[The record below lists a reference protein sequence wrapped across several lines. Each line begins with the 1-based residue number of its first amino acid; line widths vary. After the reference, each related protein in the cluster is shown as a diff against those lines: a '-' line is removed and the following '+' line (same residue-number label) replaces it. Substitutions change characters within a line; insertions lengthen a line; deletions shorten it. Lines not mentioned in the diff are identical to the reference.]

1 MLTVI
6 KSLALFFQIMFLFIG
21 CIFLYVDKNTP
32 DLDLISESELQQP
45 IRIYSK
51 DGKLI
56 GFFGI
61 ERREL
66 ISFEQ
71 IPENLKNAVL
81 AAEDKDYF
89 NHSGVKISSL
99 VRALLGELTGTP
111 SGGGGTISM
120 QVVRS
125 YLLSTERTYE
135 RKLKEIYLAW
145 RLEEFMSKEEIL
157 QLYFNKTFLGNR
169 NYGFKAAYD
178 YYFGKYFNEISI
190 ADSATLAAILQRP
203 STINPKKDPA
213 KTKKRRNLIL
223 KRMFEE
229 DLISSN
235 QYQQSILENVD
246 SKTYP
251 PILELEAPHFSESIR
266 KRVLQIYGSDAFK
279 LGLNVYTTLD
289 SEMQINAINSVNEN
303 LFRYQQNAKENNLNE
318 NGTPVE
324 AAFIAMDYTSGEI
337 KAYVGGN
344 NFQGSK
350 FDRVTAKLMPGST
363 IKPFIYSCAFEN
375 GLRPA
380 TVVVDGPI
388 IVKDELLEDYWR
400 PKNNSGNFHGPVR
413 LRESLIESLNSVS
426 IKLTD
431 MLGFEK
437 MNNCFDRYGF
447 SSSMDIKD
455 LSGALGNGL
464 ISPYEL
470 AQTFSIFPN
479 SGTLVDFFMIEKI
492 TNRKGEVYFQNTSKG
507 NKERLG
513 EEIAFITR
521 EILKEG
527 LDRFLKF
534 RNLNLV
540 IENAGGKTGTTND
553 ARDTWFVGYAENIIA
568 SSWVGKDDGSTLGDE
583 QFGSSNALPIWLD
596 FMNNSID
603 LLDETTF
610 VIPEDITLVRIDKN
624 TGKVASTFDNA
635 IFEYFLDDD
644 LKDIL
649 NQL

>member
-6 KSLALFFQIMFLFIG
+6 KSLALFFQIIFLFIG

-99 VRALLGELTGTP
+99 VRALLGELTGSP

-178 YYFGKYFNEISI
+178 YYFGKNFNEISI

-203 STINPKKDPA
+203 SAINPKKDPA

-266 KRVLQIYGSDAFK
+266 KKVLQIYGSDAFK

-344 NFQGSK
+344 NFQDSK

-431 MLGFEK
+431 MLGFKK
-437 MNNCFDRYGF
+437 MNSCFDRYGL

-479 SGTLVDFFMIEKI
+479 SGTSVDFFMIEKI

-649 NQL
+649 N

>member
-32 DLDLISESELQQP
+32 NLDLISESELQQP

-99 VRALLGELTGTP
+99 VRALLGELTGSP

-178 YYFGKYFNEISI
+178 YYFGKNFNEISI

-203 STINPKKDPA
+203 SAINPKKDPA

-235 QYQQSILENVD
+235 QYQQSILENID

-266 KRVLQIYGSDAFK
+266 KKVLQIYGSDAFK

-344 NFQGSK
+344 NFQDSK

-437 MNNCFDRYGF
+437 MNSCFDRYGF

-479 SGTLVDFFMIEKI
+479 SGTSVDFFMIEKI

-513 EEIAFITR
+513 KEIAFITR

-610 VIPEDITLVRIDKN
+610 LIPEDITLVRIDKN

-649 NQL
+649 N

>member
-6 KSLALFFQIMFLFIG
+6 KSLALFFQIIFIFVG

-32 DLDLISESELQQP
+32 NLDLISESELQQP

-145 RLEEFMSKEEIL
+145 RLEEIMSKEEIL

-178 YYFGKYFNEISI
+178 YYFGKNFDEISI

-203 STINPKKDPA
+203 SAINPKKDPA

-266 KRVLQIYGSDAFK
+266 KKVLQIYGSDAFK

-344 NFQGSK
+344 NFQDSK

-388 IVKDELLEDYWR
+388 IIKDELLEDYWR

-437 MNNCFDRYGF
+437 MNSCFDRYGF
-447 SSSMDIKD
+447 SSAMDIKD

-479 SGTLVDFFMIEKI
+479 SGTSVDFFMIEKI
-492 TNRKGEVYFQNTSKG
+492 TNRKGEVYFHNISKG

-540 IENAGGKTGTTND
+540 IENAGGKTGTTNN

-610 VIPEDITLVRIDKN
+610 VIPENITLVRIDKN

-649 NQL
+649 N

>member
-6 KSLALFFQIMFLFIG
+6 KSLALFFQIMFIFIG

-32 DLDLISESELQQP
+32 NLDLISESELQQP

-99 VRALLGELTGTP
+99 VRALLGELTGSP

-178 YYFGKYFNEISI
+178 YYFGKNFNEISI

-203 STINPKKDPA
+203 SAINPKKDPA

-235 QYQQSILENVD
+235 QYQQSILENID

-266 KRVLQIYGSDAFK
+266 KKVLQIYGSDAFK

-344 NFQGSK
+344 NFQDSK

-437 MNNCFDRYGF
+437 MNSCFDRYGF

-479 SGTLVDFFMIEKI
+479 SGTSVDFFMIEKI

-513 EEIAFITR
+513 KEIAFITR

-540 IENAGGKTGTTND
+540 IENAGCKTGTTND

-649 NQL
+649 N

>member
-6 KSLALFFQIMFLFIG
+6 KSLALFFQIMFIFIG

-32 DLDLISESELQQP
+32 NLDLISESELQQP

-99 VRALLGELTGTP
+99 VRALLGELTGSP

-178 YYFGKYFNEISI
+178 YYFGKNFNEISI

-203 STINPKKDPA
+203 SAINPKKDPP

-266 KRVLQIYGSDAFK
+266 KKVLQIYGSDAFK

-344 NFQGSK
+344 NFQDSK

-437 MNNCFDRYGF
+437 MNSCFDRYGF

-479 SGTLVDFFMIEKI
+479 SGTSVDFFMIEKI

-513 EEIAFITR
+513 KEIAFITR

-624 TGKVASTFDNA
+624 TGKVANTFDNA

-649 NQL
+649 N

>member
-32 DLDLISESELQQP
+32 NLDLISESELQQP
-45 IRIYSK
+45 IKIYSK

-99 VRALLGELTGTP
+99 VRALLGELTGSP

-178 YYFGKYFNEISI
+178 YYFGKNFNEISI

-203 STINPKKDPA
+203 SAINPKKDPA

-235 QYQQSILENVD
+235 QYQQSILENID

-266 KRVLQIYGSDAFK
+266 KKVLQIYGSDAFK

-324 AAFIAMDYTSGEI
+324 AAFIAMDYKSGEI

-344 NFQGSK
+344 NFQDSK

-388 IVKDELLEDYWR
+388 IIKDELLEDYWR

-437 MNNCFDRYGF
+437 MNSCFDRYGF

-470 AQTFSIFPN
+470 AQIFSIFPN
-479 SGTLVDFFMIEKI
+479 SGTSVDFFMIEKI

-513 EEIAFITR
+513 KEIAFITR

-649 NQL
+649 N

>member
-6 KSLALFFQIMFLFIG
+6 KSLALFFQIILVFVG
-21 CIFLYVDKNTP
+21 CIFLYVDKNTSS
-32 DLDLISESELQQP
+32 LDLVSESELQKP

-56 GFFGI
+56 GYFGI

-99 VRALLGELTGTP
+99 VRALLGELTGSP

-125 YLLSTERTYE
+125 YMLSTDRTYE

-178 YYFGKYFNEISI
+178 YYFGKNFDEISV

-203 STINPKKDPA
+203 SAINPKKDSA

-266 KRVLQIYGSDAFK
+266 KKVLEIYGNDAFK

-289 SEMQINAINSVNEN
+289 SKMQINALNSVNAN
-303 LFRYQQNAKENNLNE
+303 LFKYQQNAKENNLNE
-318 NGTPVE
+318 NGTSVE
-324 AAFIAMDYTSGEI
+324 AAFIAMDYISGEI

-344 NFQGSK
+344 NFKDSK

-431 MLGFEK
+431 MLGFEQ
-437 MNNCFDRYGF
+437 MNNCFDKYGF
-447 SSSMDIKD
+447 SSSMDIED

-479 SGTLVDFFMIEKI
+479 SGATVDFFMIEKI
-492 TNRKGEVYFQNTSKG
+492 TNRKGEVYFQNTLKG

-534 RNLNLV
+534 RNLNLD

-568 SSWVGKDDGSTLGDE
+568 SSWVGKDDGSTLGDD

-624 TGKVASTFDNA
+624 TGKVTSTFDNA

-644 LKDIL
+644 LEDIL
-649 NQL
+649 N

>member
-6 KSLALFFQIMFLFIG
+6 KSLALFFQIMFIFIG

-32 DLDLISESELQQP
+32 NLDLISESELQQP

-99 VRALLGELTGTP
+99 VRALLGELTGSP

-178 YYFGKYFNEISI
+178 YYFGKNFNEISI

-203 STINPKKDPA
+203 SAINPKKDPA

-235 QYQQSILENVD
+235 QYQQSILKNID

-266 KRVLQIYGSDAFK
+266 KKVLQIYGSDAFK

-324 AAFIAMDYTSGEI
+324 AAFIAMDYISGEI

-344 NFQGSK
+344 NFQDSK

-437 MNNCFDRYGF
+437 MNSCFDRYGF

-479 SGTLVDFFMIEKI
+479 SGTSVDFFMIEKI

-513 EEIAFITR
+513 KEIAFITR

-649 NQL
+649 N

>member
-6 KSLALFFQIMFLFIG
+6 KSLALFFQIMFIFIG

-32 DLDLISESELQQP
+32 NLDLISESELQQP

-99 VRALLGELTGTP
+99 VRALLGELTGSP

-178 YYFGKYFNEISI
+178 YYFGKNFNEISI

-203 STINPKKDPA
+203 SAINPKKDPA

-235 QYQQSILENVD
+235 QYQQSILENID

-266 KRVLQIYGSDAFK
+266 KKVLQIYGSDAFK

-344 NFQGSK
+344 NFQDSK

-437 MNNCFDRYGF
+437 MNSCFDRYGF

-479 SGTLVDFFMIEKI
+479 SGTSVNFFMIEKI

-513 EEIAFITR
+513 KEIAFITR

-649 NQL
+649 N

>member
-21 CIFLYVDKNTP
+21 CIFLYVDKKTP
-32 DLDLISESELQQP
+32 KLDLISESELQQP
-45 IRIYSK
+45 IRVYSK

-99 VRALLGELTGTP
+99 MRALLGELTGSP

-178 YYFGKYFNEISI
+178 YYFGKNFNEISI

-203 STINPKKDPA
+203 SAINPKKDPA

-266 KRVLQIYGSDAFK
+266 KKVLQIYGSDAFK

-324 AAFIAMDYTSGEI
+324 AAFIAMDYISGEI

-344 NFQGSK
+344 NFQDSK

-431 MLGFEK
+431 MLGFKK
-437 MNNCFDRYGF
+437 MNSCFDRYGF

-479 SGTLVDFFMIEKI
+479 SGTSVDFFMIEKI

-644 LKDIL
+644 LKDII
-649 NQL
+649 N

>member
-6 KSLALFFQIMFLFIG
+6 KSLALFFQIMFIFIG

-32 DLDLISESELQQP
+32 NLDLISESELDQP
-45 IRIYSK
+45 IKIYSK

-99 VRALLGELTGTP
+99 VRALLGELTGSP

-178 YYFGKYFNEISI
+178 YYFGKNFNEISI

-203 STINPKKDPA
+203 SAINPKKDPA

-235 QYQQSILENVD
+235 QYQLSILENID

-266 KRVLQIYGSDAFK
+266 KKVLQIYGSDAFK

-344 NFQGSK
+344 NFQDSK

-437 MNNCFDRYGF
+437 MNSCFDRYGF

-470 AQTFSIFPN
+470 AKTFSIFPN
-479 SGTLVDFFMIEKI
+479 SGTSVDFFMIEKI

-513 EEIAFITR
+513 KEIAFITR

-649 NQL
+649 N

>member
-32 DLDLISESELQQP
+32 NLDLISESELQQP
-45 IRIYSK
+45 IKIYSK

-99 VRALLGELTGTP
+99 VRALLGELTGSP

-178 YYFGKYFNEISI
+178 YYFGKNFNEISI

-203 STINPKKDPA
+203 SAINPKKDPA

-266 KRVLQIYGSDAFK
+266 KKVLQIYGSDAFK

-344 NFQGSK
+344 NFQDSK

-388 IVKDELLEDYWR
+388 IIKDELLEDYWR

-437 MNNCFDRYGF
+437 MNSCFDRYGF

-470 AQTFSIFPN
+470 AQNFSIFPN
-479 SGTLVDFFMIEKI
+479 SGTSVDFFMIEKI
-492 TNRKGEVYFQNTSKG
+492 TNRKGEVYFHNISKG

-649 NQL
+649 N

>member
-6 KSLALFFQIMFLFIG
+6 KSLALFFQIMFIFIG

-32 DLDLISESELQQP
+32 NLDLISESELQQP

-99 VRALLGELTGTP
+99 VRALLGELTGSP

-169 NYGFKAAYD
+169 NYGFKAAND
-178 YYFGKYFNEISI
+178 FYFGKNFNEISI

-235 QYQQSILENVD
+235 QYQQSILENID

-266 KRVLQIYGSDAFK
+266 KKVLQIYGSDAFK

-344 NFQGSK
+344 NFQDSK

-437 MNNCFDRYGF
+437 MNSCFDRYGF

-479 SGTLVDFFMIEKI
+479 SGTSVDFFMIEKI

-513 EEIAFITR
+513 KEIAFITR

-649 NQL
+649 N

>member
-1 MLTVI
+1 MLTFI
-6 KSLALFFQIMFLFIG
+6 KSLALFFQIIIVLVG

-32 DLDLISESELQQP
+32 NLDLISESELQQP

-99 VRALLGELTGTP
+99 VRALLGELTGSP

-145 RLEEFMSKEEIL
+145 RLEELMSKEEIL

-178 YYFGKYFNEISI
+178 YYFGKNFAEISV

-203 STINPKKDPA
+203 SAINPKKNSA

-266 KRVLQIYGSDAFK
+266 KKVLEIYGNDAFK

-289 SEMQINAINSVNEN
+289 SKMQLNALNSVNEN
-303 LFRYQQNAKENNLNE
+303 LFKYQQNAKENNLNE
-318 NGTPVE
+318 NGTSVE
-324 AAFIAMDYTSGEI
+324 AAFIAMDYISGEI
-337 KAYVGGN
+337 KAYVGGS
-344 NFQGSK
+344 NFKDSK

-437 MNNCFDRYGF
+437 MNSCFDRYGF

-470 AQTFSIFPN
+470 AKTFSLFPN
-479 SGTLVDFFMIEKI
+479 HGVTADFFMIDKI
-492 TNRKGEVYFQNTSKG
+492 TNRKGKVYFHNTLKG
-507 NKERLG
+507 NKKRLG

-527 LDRFLKF
+527 LNRFLKF
-534 RNLNLV
+534 RDLNLV

-596 FMNNSID
+596 FMNSSID
-603 LLDETTF
+603 SLDDATF
-610 VIPEDITLVRIDKN
+610 AIPEDITLVRIDKN
-624 TGKVASTFDNA
+624 TGKVTNTFDNS

-649 NQL
+649 N

>member
-32 DLDLISESELQQP
+32 NLDLISESELQQP
-45 IRIYSK
+45 IKIYSK

-81 AAEDKDYF
+81 AAEDNDYF

-99 VRALLGELTGTP
+99 VRALLGELTGSP

-178 YYFGKYFNEISI
+178 YYFGKNFNEISI

-203 STINPKKDPA
+203 SAINPKKDPA

-235 QYQQSILENVD
+235 QYQLSILENID

-266 KRVLQIYGSDAFK
+266 KKVLQIYGSDAFK

-344 NFQGSK
+344 YFQDSK

-437 MNNCFDRYGF
+437 MNSCFDRYGF

-513 EEIAFITR
+513 KEIAFITR

-649 NQL
+649 N

>member
-6 KSLALFFQIMFLFIG
+6 KSLALFFQIMFIFIG

-32 DLDLISESELQQP
+32 NLDLISDSELDQP
-45 IRIYSK
+45 IKLYSK

-99 VRALLGELTGTP
+99 VRALLGELTGSP

-178 YYFGKYFNEISI
+178 YYFGKNFNEISI

-203 STINPKKDPA
+203 SAINPKKDPA

-235 QYQQSILENVD
+235 QYQQSILENID

-266 KRVLQIYGSDAFK
+266 KKVLQIYGSDAFK
-279 LGLNVYTTLD
+279 LGLHVYTTLD
-289 SEMQINAINSVNEN
+289 SQMQINAINSVNEN

-344 NFQGSK
+344 NFQDSK

-437 MNNCFDRYGF
+437 MNSCFDRYGF

-479 SGTLVDFFMIEKI
+479 SGTSVDFFMIEKI
-492 TNRKGEVYFQNTSKG
+492 TNRKGEVYFHNISKE

-649 NQL
+649 N

>member
-6 KSLALFFQIMFLFIG
+6 KSLALFFQIIFLFIG

-32 DLDLISESELQQP
+32 NLDLISESELQQP

-99 VRALLGELTGTP
+99 VRALLGELTGSP

-178 YYFGKYFNEISI
+178 YYFGKNFDEISI
-190 ADSATLAAILQRP
+190 ADSAILAAILQRP

-235 QYQQSILENVD
+235 QYQQSILENVG

-266 KRVLQIYGSDAFK
+266 KKVLQIYGSDAFK

-344 NFQGSK
+344 NFQDSK

-437 MNNCFDRYGF
+437 MNSCFDRYGF

-479 SGTLVDFFMIEKI
+479 SGATVDFFMIEKI
-492 TNRKGEVYFQNTSKG
+492 TNRKGKVYFQHTLKG

-568 SSWVGKDDGSTLGDE
+568 SSWVGKDDGSTLGDD

-610 VIPEDITLVRIDKN
+610 IIPENITLVRIDKN
-624 TGKVASTFDNA
+624 TGKVTNTFDNA

-649 NQL
+649 N

>member
-6 KSLALFFQIMFLFIG
+6 KSLALFFQIILVFAG
-21 CIFLYVDKNTP
+21 CIFLYVDKNTSS
-32 DLDLISESELQQP
+32 LDLVSESELQKP

-56 GFFGI
+56 GYFGI

-99 VRALLGELTGTP
+99 VRALLGELTGSP

-125 YLLSTERTYE
+125 YMLSTERTYE

-178 YYFGKYFNEISI
+178 YYFGKNFDEISV

-203 STINPKKDPA
+203 SAINPKKDSA

-266 KRVLQIYGSDAFK
+266 KKVLEIYGNDAFK

-289 SEMQINAINSVNEN
+289 SKMQINALNSVNAN
-303 LFRYQQNAKENNLNE
+303 LFKYQQNAKENNLNE
-318 NGTPVE
+318 NGTSVE
-324 AAFIAMDYTSGEI
+324 AAFIAMDYISGEI

-344 NFQGSK
+344 NFKDSK

-431 MLGFEK
+431 MLGFEQ
-437 MNNCFDRYGF
+437 MNNCFDKYGF

-479 SGTLVDFFMIEKI
+479 SGATVDFFMIEKI
-492 TNRKGEVYFQNTSKG
+492 TNSKGEVYFQNTLKG

-534 RNLNLV
+534 RNLNLD

-568 SSWVGKDDGSTLGDE
+568 SSWVGKDDGSTLGDD

-603 LLDETTF
+603 LLNETTF

-624 TGKVASTFDNA
+624 TGKVTSTFDNA

-644 LKDIL
+644 LEDIL
-649 NQL
+649 N

>member
-6 KSLALFFQIMFLFIG
+6 KSLALFFQIMFIFIG

-32 DLDLISESELQQP
+32 NLDLISESELQQP

-99 VRALLGELTGTP
+99 VRALLGELTGSP

-178 YYFGKYFNEISI
+178 YYFGKNFNEISI

-203 STINPKKDPA
+203 SAINPKKDPA

-235 QYQQSILENVD
+235 QYQQSILENID

-266 KRVLQIYGSDAFK
+266 KKVLQIYGSDAFK

-344 NFQGSK
+344 NFQDSK

-437 MNNCFDRYGF
+437 MNSCFDRYGF

-479 SGTLVDFFMIEKI
+479 SGTSVDFFMIEKI
-492 TNRKGEVYFQNTSKG
+492 TNRKGEVYFHNTSKG

-540 IENAGGKTGTTND
+540 IENAGGKTGTTDD

-649 NQL
+649 N

>member
-6 KSLALFFQIMFLFIG
+6 KSLALFFQIMFIFIG

-32 DLDLISESELQQP
+32 NLDLISESELQQP
-45 IRIYSK
+45 IKIYSK

-99 VRALLGELTGTP
+99 VRALLGELTGSP

-178 YYFGKYFNEISI
+178 YYFGKNFNEISI

-203 STINPKKDPA
+203 SAINPKKDPA

-235 QYQQSILENVD
+235 QYQQSILENID

-266 KRVLQIYGSDAFK
+266 KKVLQIYGSDAFK

-337 KAYVGGN
+337 KSYVGGN
-344 NFQGSK
+344 NFQYSK

-437 MNNCFDRYGF
+437 MNSCFDRYGF
-447 SSSMDIKD
+447 SSDMDIKD

-479 SGTLVDFFMIEKI
+479 SGTSVDFFMIEKI

-513 EEIAFITR
+513 KEIAFITR

-649 NQL
+649 N

>member
-6 KSLALFFQIMFLFIG
+6 KSLALFFQIILVFIG
-21 CIFLYVDKNTP
+21 CIFLYVDKNTSS
-32 DLDLISESELQQP
+32 LDLVSESELQKP

-56 GFFGI
+56 GYFGI

-99 VRALLGELTGTP
+99 VRALLGELTGSP

-125 YLLSTERTYE
+125 YMLSTERTYE

-178 YYFGKYFNEISI
+178 YYFGKNFDEISV

-203 STINPKKDPA
+203 SAINPKKDSA

-266 KRVLQIYGSDAFK
+266 KKVLEIYGNDAFK

-289 SEMQINAINSVNEN
+289 SKMQINALNSVNAN
-303 LFRYQQNAKENNLNE
+303 LFKYQQNAKENNLNE
-318 NGTPVE
+318 NGTSVE
-324 AAFIAMDYTSGEI
+324 AAFIAMDYISGEI

-344 NFQGSK
+344 NFKDSK

-431 MLGFEK
+431 MLGFEQ
-437 MNNCFDRYGF
+437 MNNCFDKYGF
-447 SSSMDIKD
+447 SSSMDIED

-479 SGTLVDFFMIEKI
+479 SGATVDFFMIEKI
-492 TNRKGEVYFQNTSKG
+492 TNRKGEVYFQNTLKG

-534 RNLNLV
+534 RNLNLD

-568 SSWVGKDDGSTLGDE
+568 SSWVGKDDGSTLGDD

-624 TGKVASTFDNA
+624 TGKVTSTFDNA

-644 LKDIL
+644 LEDIL
-649 NQL
+649 N

>member
-6 KSLALFFQIMFLFIG
+6 KSLALFFQIMFIFIG

-32 DLDLISESELQQP
+32 NLDLISESELQQP

-99 VRALLGELTGTP
+99 VRALLGELTGSP

-178 YYFGKYFNEISI
+178 YYFGKNFNEISI

-203 STINPKKDPA
+203 SAINPKKDPA

-235 QYQQSILENVD
+235 QYQQSILENID

-266 KRVLQIYGSDAFK
+266 KKVLQIYGSDAFK

-344 NFQGSK
+344 NFQDSK

-437 MNNCFDRYGF
+437 MNSCFDRYGF

-479 SGTLVDFFMIEKI
+479 SGTSVDFFMIEKI

-507 NKERLG
+507 NRERLG

-649 NQL
+649 N

>member
-32 DLDLISESELQQP
+32 NLDLISESELQQP

-99 VRALLGELTGTP
+99 VRALLGELTGSP

-178 YYFGKYFNEISI
+178 YYFGKNFDEISI
-190 ADSATLAAILQRP
+190 ADSAILAAILQSP

-235 QYQQSILENVD
+235 QYQQSILENVG

-266 KRVLQIYGSDAFK
+266 KKVLQIYGSDAFK

-344 NFQGSK
+344 NFQDSK

-437 MNNCFDRYGF
+437 MNSCFDRYGF

-479 SGTLVDFFMIEKI
+479 SGATVDFFMIEKI
-492 TNRKGEVYFQNTSKG
+492 TNRKGKVYFQHTLKG

-513 EEIAFITR
+513 EEIAFMTR

-568 SSWVGKDDGSTLGDE
+568 SSWVGKDDGSTLGDD

-610 VIPEDITLVRIDKN
+610 IIPEDITLVRIDKN
-624 TGKVASTFDNA
+624 TGKVTNTFDNA

-649 NQL
+649 N

>member
-1 MLTVI
+1 M
-6 KSLALFFQIMFLFIG
+6 
-21 CIFLYVDKNTP
+21 
-32 DLDLISESELQQP
+32 
-45 IRIYSK
+45 
-51 DGKLI
+51 
-56 GFFGI
+56 
-61 ERREL
+61 
-66 ISFEQ
+66 
-71 IPENLKNAVL
+71 
-81 AAEDKDYF
+81 
-89 NHSGVKISSL
+89 
-99 VRALLGELTGTP
+99 RALLGELTGSP

-178 YYFGKYFNEISI
+178 YYFGKNFNEISI

-203 STINPKKDPA
+203 SAINPKKDPA

-266 KRVLQIYGSDAFK
+266 KKVLQIYGSDAFK

-324 AAFIAMDYTSGEI
+324 AAFIAMDYISGEI

-344 NFQGSK
+344 NFQDSK

-431 MLGFEK
+431 MLGFKK
-437 MNNCFDRYGF
+437 MNSCFDRYGF

-479 SGTLVDFFMIEKI
+479 SGTSVDFFMIEKI

-644 LKDIL
+644 LKDII
-649 NQL
+649 N

>member
-6 KSLALFFQIMFLFIG
+6 KSLALFFQIILVFIG
-21 CIFLYVDKNTP
+21 CIFLYVDKNTSS
-32 DLDLISESELQQP
+32 LDLVSESELQKP

-56 GFFGI
+56 GYFGI

-99 VRALLGELTGTP
+99 VRALLGELTGSP

-125 YLLSTERTYE
+125 YMLSTERTYE

-145 RLEEFMSKEEIL
+145 RLEELMSKEEIL

-178 YYFGKYFNEISI
+178 YYFGKNFDEISV

-203 STINPKKDPA
+203 SAINPKKDSA

-266 KRVLQIYGSDAFK
+266 KKVLEIYGNDAFK

-289 SEMQINAINSVNEN
+289 SKMQINALNSVNAN
-303 LFRYQQNAKENNLNE
+303 LFKYQQNAKENNLNE
-318 NGTPVE
+318 NGTSVE
-324 AAFIAMDYTSGEI
+324 AAFIAMDYISGEI

-344 NFQGSK
+344 NFKDSK

-431 MLGFEK
+431 MLGFEQ
-437 MNNCFDRYGF
+437 MNNCFDKYGF
-447 SSSMDIKD
+447 SSSMDIED

-479 SGTLVDFFMIEKI
+479 SGATVDFFMIEKI
-492 TNRKGEVYFQNTSKG
+492 TNRKGEVYFQNTLKG

-534 RNLNLV
+534 RNLNLD

-568 SSWVGKDDGSTLGDE
+568 SSWVGKDDGSTLGDD

-603 LLDETTF
+603 LLNETTF

-624 TGKVASTFDNA
+624 TGKVTSTFDNA

-644 LKDIL
+644 LEDIL
-649 NQL
+649 N

>member
-6 KSLALFFQIMFLFIG
+6 KSLALFFQIMFIFIG

-32 DLDLISESELQQP
+32 NLDLISESELQQP
-45 IRIYSK
+45 IKIYSK

-99 VRALLGELTGTP
+99 VRALLGELTGSP

-178 YYFGKYFNEISI
+178 YYFGKNFNEISI

-203 STINPKKDPA
+203 SAINPKKDPA

-235 QYQQSILENVD
+235 QYQQSILENID

-266 KRVLQIYGSDAFK
+266 KKVLQIYGSDAFK

-344 NFQGSK
+344 NFQDSK

-437 MNNCFDRYGF
+437 MNSCFDRYGF

-479 SGTLVDFFMIEKI
+479 SGTSVDFFMIEKI
-492 TNRKGEVYFQNTSKG
+492 TNRKGEVYFHNISKG

-649 NQL
+649 N

>member
-32 DLDLISESELQQP
+32 NLDLISESELQQP

-99 VRALLGELTGTP
+99 VRALLGELTGSP

-178 YYFGKYFNEISI
+178 YYFGKNFDEISI
-190 ADSATLAAILQRP
+190 SDSATLAAILQRP
-203 STINPKKDPA
+203 SAINPKKDPA

-235 QYQQSILENVD
+235 QYQ
-246 SKTYP
+246 
-251 PILELEAPHFSESIR
+251 
-266 KRVLQIYGSDAFK
+266 
-279 LGLNVYTTLD
+279 
-289 SEMQINAINSVNEN
+289 
-303 LFRYQQNAKENNLNE
+303 
-318 NGTPVE
+318 
-324 AAFIAMDYTSGEI
+324 
-337 KAYVGGN
+337 
-344 NFQGSK
+344 
-350 FDRVTAKLMPGST
+350 
-363 IKPFIYSCAFEN
+363 
-375 GLRPA
+375 
-380 TVVVDGPI
+380 
-388 IVKDELLEDYWR
+388 
-400 PKNNSGNFHGPVR
+400 
-413 LRESLIESLNSVS
+413 
-426 IKLTD
+426 
-431 MLGFEK
+431 
-437 MNNCFDRYGF
+437 
-447 SSSMDIKD
+447 
-455 LSGALGNGL
+455 
-464 ISPYEL
+464 
-470 AQTFSIFPN
+470 
-479 SGTLVDFFMIEKI
+479 
-492 TNRKGEVYFQNTSKG
+492 
-507 NKERLG
+507 
-513 EEIAFITR
+513 
-521 EILKEG
+521 
-527 LDRFLKF
+527 
-534 RNLNLV
+534 
-540 IENAGGKTGTTND
+540 
-553 ARDTWFVGYAENIIA
+553 
-568 SSWVGKDDGSTLGDE
+568 
-583 QFGSSNALPIWLD
+583 
-596 FMNNSID
+596 
-603 LLDETTF
+603 
-610 VIPEDITLVRIDKN
+610 
-624 TGKVASTFDNA
+624 
-635 IFEYFLDDD
+635 
-644 LKDIL
+644 
-649 NQL
+649 

>member
-21 CIFLYVDKNTP
+21 CIFLYVDKKTP
-32 DLDLISESELQQP
+32 KLDLISESELQQP
-45 IRIYSK
+45 IRVYSK

-99 VRALLGELTGTP
+99 VRALLGELTGSP

-125 YLLSTERTYE
+125 YLLSSERTYE

-178 YYFGKYFNEISI
+178 YYFGKNFNEISI

-203 STINPKKDPA
+203 SAINPKKDPA

-235 QYQQSILENVD
+235 QYQQSILKNVD

-266 KRVLQIYGSDAFK
+266 KKVLQIYGSDAFK

-324 AAFIAMDYTSGEI
+324 AAFIAMDYKSGEI

-344 NFQGSK
+344 NFQDSK

-437 MNNCFDRYGF
+437 MNSCFDRYGF

-479 SGTLVDFFMIEKI
+479 SGTSVDFFMIEKI

-513 EEIAFITR
+513 KEIAFITR

-583 QFGSSNALPIWLD
+583 QIGSSNALPIWLD

-649 NQL
+649 N

>member
-6 KSLALFFQIMFLFIG
+6 KSLALFFQIIFLFIG

-66 ISFEQ
+66 ISFQQ

-99 VRALLGELTGTP
+99 VRALLGELTGSP

-178 YYFGKYFNEISI
+178 YYFGKNFNEISI

-203 STINPKKDPA
+203 SAINPKKDPA

-266 KRVLQIYGSDAFK
+266 KKVLQIYGSDAFK

-344 NFQGSK
+344 NFQDSK

-437 MNNCFDRYGF
+437 MNSCFDRYGF

-479 SGTLVDFFMIEKI
+479 SGTSVDFFMIEKI
-492 TNRKGEVYFQNTSKG
+492 TNRKGEVYFHNISKG

-649 NQL
+649 N

>member
-6 KSLALFFQIMFLFIG
+6 KSLALFFQIMFIFIG

-32 DLDLISESELQQP
+32 NLDLISESELQQP

-99 VRALLGELTGTP
+99 VRALLGELTGSP

-178 YYFGKYFNEISI
+178 YYFGKNFNEISI

-203 STINPKKDPA
+203 SAINPKKDPA

-235 QYQQSILENVD
+235 QYQQSILENID

-266 KRVLQIYGSDAFK
+266 KKVLQIYGSDAFK

-344 NFQGSK
+344 NFQDSK

-437 MNNCFDRYGF
+437 MNSCFDRYGF

-479 SGTLVDFFMIEKI
+479 SGTSVDFFMIEKI
-492 TNRKGEVYFQNTSKG
+492 TNRKGEVYFHNISKG

-649 NQL
+649 N

>member
-1 MLTVI
+1 
-6 KSLALFFQIMFLFIG
+6 MFLFIG

-32 DLDLISESELQQP
+32 NLDLISESELQQP

-99 VRALLGELTGTP
+99 VRALLGELTGSP

-178 YYFGKYFNEISI
+178 YYFGKNFNEISI

-203 STINPKKDPA
+203 SAINPKKDPA

-235 QYQQSILENVD
+235 QYQQSILENID

-266 KRVLQIYGSDAFK
+266 KKVLQIYGSDAFK

-344 NFQGSK
+344 NFQDSK

-437 MNNCFDRYGF
+437 MNSCFDRYGF

-479 SGTLVDFFMIEKI
+479 SGTSVDFFMIEKI

-513 EEIAFITR
+513 KEIAFITR

-649 NQL
+649 N

>member
-6 KSLALFFQIMFLFIG
+6 KSLALFFQIILVFVG
-21 CIFLYVDKNTP
+21 CIFLYVDKNTSS
-32 DLDLISESELQQP
+32 LDLVSESELQKP

-56 GFFGI
+56 GYFGI

-99 VRALLGELTGTP
+99 VRALLGELTGSP

-125 YLLSTERTYE
+125 YMLSTERTYE

-178 YYFGKYFNEISI
+178 YYFGKNFDEISV

-203 STINPKKDPA
+203 SAINPKKDSA

-266 KRVLQIYGSDAFK
+266 KKVLEIYGNDAFK

-289 SEMQINAINSVNEN
+289 SKMQINALNSVNAN
-303 LFRYQQNAKENNLNE
+303 LFKYQQNAKENNLNE
-318 NGTPVE
+318 NGTSAE
-324 AAFIAMDYTSGEI
+324 AAFIAMDYISGEI

-344 NFQGSK
+344 NFKDSK

-431 MLGFEK
+431 MLGFEQ
-437 MNNCFDRYGF
+437 MNNCFDKYGF
-447 SSSMDIKD
+447 SSSMDIED

-479 SGTLVDFFMIEKI
+479 SGATVDFFMIEKI
-492 TNRKGEVYFQNTSKG
+492 TNSKGEVYFQNTLKG

-540 IENAGGKTGTTND
+540 IENAGGKTGTTNN

-568 SSWVGKDDGSTLGDE
+568 SSWVGKDDGSTLGDD

-603 LLDETTF
+603 LLNETTF

-624 TGKVASTFDNA
+624 TGKVTSTFDNA

-644 LKDIL
+644 LEDIL
-649 NQL
+649 N

>member
-6 KSLALFFQIMFLFIG
+6 KSLALFFQIMFIFIG

-32 DLDLISESELQQP
+32 NLDLISESELQQP
-45 IRIYSK
+45 IKIYSK

-99 VRALLGELTGTP
+99 VRALLGELTGSP

-178 YYFGKYFNEISI
+178 YYFGKNFNEISI

-203 STINPKKDPA
+203 SAINPKKDPA

-266 KRVLQIYGSDAFK
+266 KKVLQIYGSDAFK

-318 NGTPVE
+318 NGTPVQ

-344 NFQGSK
+344 NFQDSK

-388 IVKDELLEDYWR
+388 IVKDELLDDYWR

-437 MNNCFDRYGF
+437 MNSCFDRYGF

-513 EEIAFITR
+513 KEIAFITR

-649 NQL
+649 N

>member
-6 KSLALFFQIMFLFIG
+6 KSLALFFQIMFIFIG

-32 DLDLISESELQQP
+32 NLDLISESELQQP

-99 VRALLGELTGTP
+99 VRALLGELTGSP

-178 YYFGKYFNEISI
+178 YYFGKNFDEISI
-190 ADSATLAAILQRP
+190 ADSAILAAILQRP
-203 STINPKKDPA
+203 SAINPKKDPA

-235 QYQQSILENVD
+235 QYQQSILENID

-266 KRVLQIYGSDAFK
+266 KKVLQIYGSDAFK

-344 NFQGSK
+344 NFQDSK

-437 MNNCFDRYGF
+437 MNSCFDRYGF

-479 SGTLVDFFMIEKI
+479 SGTSVDFFMIEKI

-513 EEIAFITR
+513 KEIAFITR

-649 NQL
+649 N

>member
-6 KSLALFFQIMFLFIG
+6 KSLALFFQIILVFIG
-21 CIFLYVDKNTP
+21 CIFLYVDKNTSS
-32 DLDLISESELQQP
+32 LDLVSESELQKP

-56 GFFGI
+56 GYFGI

-99 VRALLGELTGTP
+99 VRALLGELTGSP

-125 YLLSTERTYE
+125 YMLSTDRTYE

-178 YYFGKYFNEISI
+178 YYFGKNFDEISV

-203 STINPKKDPA
+203 SAINPKKDSA

-266 KRVLQIYGSDAFK
+266 KKVLEIYGNDAFK

-289 SEMQINAINSVNEN
+289 SKMQINALNSVNAN
-303 LFRYQQNAKENNLNE
+303 LFKYQQNAKENNLNE
-318 NGTPVE
+318 NGTSAE
-324 AAFIAMDYTSGEI
+324 AAFIAMDYISGEI

-344 NFQGSK
+344 NFKDSK

-431 MLGFEK
+431 MLGFEQ
-437 MNNCFDRYGF
+437 MNNCFDKYGF

-479 SGTLVDFFMIEKI
+479 SGATVDFFMIEKI
-492 TNRKGEVYFQNTSKG
+492 TNSKGEVYFQNTLKG

-540 IENAGGKTGTTND
+540 IENAGGKTGTTNN

-568 SSWVGKDDGSTLGDE
+568 SSWVGKDDGSTLGDD

-624 TGKVASTFDNA
+624 TGKVTSTFDNA

-644 LKDIL
+644 LEDIL
-649 NQL
+649 N

>member
-6 KSLALFFQIMFLFIG
+6 KSLALFFQIMFIFIG

-32 DLDLISESELQQP
+32 NLDLISESELQQP

-99 VRALLGELTGTP
+99 VRALLGELTGSP

-178 YYFGKYFNEISI
+178 YYFGKNFNEISI

-203 STINPKKDPA
+203 SAINPKKDPA

-235 QYQQSILENVD
+235 QYQQSILENID

-266 KRVLQIYGSDAFK
+266 KKVLQIYGSDAFK

-344 NFQGSK
+344 NFRDSK

-437 MNNCFDRYGF
+437 MNSCFDRYGF

-479 SGTLVDFFMIEKI
+479 SGTSVDFFMIEKI

-513 EEIAFITR
+513 KEIAFITR

-649 NQL
+649 N

>member
-6 KSLALFFQIMFLFIG
+6 KSLALFFQMIIVFVG

-32 DLDLISESELQQP
+32 NLDLISESELQQP

-89 NHSGVKISSL
+89 IHSGVKISSL
-99 VRALLGELTGTP
+99 VRALLGELTGSP

-178 YYFGKYFNEISI
+178 YYFGKNFDEISV

-203 STINPKKDPA
+203 SAINPTKDLA
-213 KTKKRRNLIL
+213 KTQKRRNLIL

-235 QYQQSILENVD
+235 QYQQSILENID

-266 KRVLQIYGSDAFK
+266 KKVLQIYGNDAFK

-289 SEMQINAINSVNEN
+289 SRMQINALNSVNEN
-303 LFRYQQNAKENNLNE
+303 LFKYQRNAKENNLNE

-324 AAFIAMDYTSGEI
+324 AAFIAMDYISGEI
-337 KAYVGGN
+337 KAYVGGS
-344 NFQGSK
+344 NFKDSK

-431 MLGFEK
+431 MLGYEQ
-437 MNNCFDRYGF
+437 MNSCFDKYGF
-447 SSSMDIKD
+447 SSSMDIED

-479 SGTLVDFFMIEKI
+479 SGATADFFMIEKI
-492 TNRKGEVYFQNTSKG
+492 TNRKGEVYFQNTLKR

-534 RNLNLV
+534 RNLNLD
-540 IENAGGKTGTTND
+540 IKNAGGKTGTTND

-568 SSWVGKDDGSTLGDE
+568 SSWVGKDDGSTLGDD

-624 TGKVASTFDNA
+624 TGKVTSTFDNA

-644 LKDIL
+644 LEDIL
-649 NQL
+649 N

>member
-32 DLDLISESELQQP
+32 NLDLISESELQQP

-99 VRALLGELTGTP
+99 VRALLGELTGSP

-178 YYFGKYFNEISI
+178 YYFGKNFNEISI

-266 KRVLQIYGSDAFK
+266 KKVLQIYGSDAFK

-344 NFQGSK
+344 NFQDSK

-437 MNNCFDRYGF
+437 MNSCFDRYGF

-479 SGTLVDFFMIEKI
+479 SGTSVDFFMIEKI
-492 TNRKGEVYFQNTSKG
+492 TNRKGEVYFHNISKG

-534 RNLNLV
+534 RNLNLF

-610 VIPEDITLVRIDKN
+610 VIPEDITIVRIDKN

-649 NQL
+649 N